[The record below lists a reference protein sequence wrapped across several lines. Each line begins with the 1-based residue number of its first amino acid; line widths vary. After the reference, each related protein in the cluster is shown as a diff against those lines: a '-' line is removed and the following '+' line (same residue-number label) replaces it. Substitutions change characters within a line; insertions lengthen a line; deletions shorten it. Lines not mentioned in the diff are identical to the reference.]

1 MAKIV
6 SFYVERKVCLNEGE
20 LLQHIHVNDLQ
31 VLKGVSLTVK
41 RGQSVA
47 IVGHSGCG
55 KSTII
60 QLISR
65 YYDVVDGE
73 VNLSFFIKIFI

>member
-1 MAKIV
+1 MKENCYKYTI
-6 SFYVERKVCLNEGE
+6 
-20 LLQHIHVNDLQ
+20 VNDLQ

-73 VNLSFFIKIFI
+73 VNLSFFIKIFKCNAVVLLLLFDRYRQ